1 VNTIQALLFAIL
13 QAITELFPVSSLGH
27 AVVLPA
33 LLGWSVD
40 QKAPDFLPFLVALH
54 LGTAIALLL
63 YFWPEWLGILLAL
76 LGGGTIDDRRAA
88 RRLLLCLVLATIPA
102 AIIGLVFENFL
113 QLLFGTPAVAA
124 AFLMVNGILL
134 FVGER
139 FRQYA
144 GDRSLGSLSCKAALA
159 IGACQSLALI
169 PGISRSGITIL
180 GGLLAGLRQAD
191 AARFSF
197 LLATPI
203 ILGATLLE
211 VPHLTHDE
219 TGTTGLGKLAIL
231 SGAVAGVAAYVS
243 VTLLMR
249 YFKQRE
255 FDALDPFAYY
265 CWGVG
270 GVASIPLAVF

>member
-33 LLGWSVD
+33 LLGWGVD

-76 LGGGTIDDRRAA
+76 VGGGSPDDRRAA
-88 RRLLLCLVLATIPA
+88 RRLLLRLVLATIPA
-102 AIIGLVFENFL
+102 AAIGLVFENFL
-113 QLLFGTPAVAA
+113 QVLFGTPAVAA
-124 AFLMVNGILL
+124 AFLMVNGLLL

-139 FRQYA
+139 MRHHA
-144 GDRSLGSLSCKAALA
+144 GDRSLGSLSCKAAFA

-169 PGISRSGITIL
+169 PGISRSGITML

-197 LLATPI
+197 LLATPV

-211 VPHLTHDE
+211 LPHLLHDE
-219 TGTTGLGKLAIL
+219 AGAAGLGRLAIL
-231 SGAVAGVAAYVS
+231 AGTVAGVAAYASVS
-243 VTLLMR
+243 LLMR

-255 FDALDPFAYY
+255 FEALDPFAYY

-270 GVASIPLAVF
+270 GVASVLLVL